1 MEEEN
6 NNLEENHELADNVT
20 QDIIK
25 DMYKDYFLDY
35 ASYVILERAIPAA
48 LDGLKP
54 VQRRI
59 LHSMFTMDDGRFHK
73 VANVI
78 GQTMQYHPHGD
89 AAIGDA
95 LVVLGQKNLLIDC
108 QGNWGDV
115 RTGDRSAAPRYIEAR
130 LSKFALEIAFNP
142 KTTNFQLSYDGRKKE
157 PLHLPIKFPLLLAQG
172 VEGIAVGLSTKILPH
187 NFIEL
192 IKASIDILRGKK
204 SNILPDFPTGGTA
217 DFSNYNRGK
226 RGGKVRVRAKIE
238 IIDKKHIKVIEI
250 PYGTTTTSL
259 IDSIIKA
266 SNKNKIKIKK
276 VVDNTAAEVE
286 VLIEIPTGAS
296 PEVTIDALYA
306 FTDCE
311 VSISPNN
318 CTILDDKPIFS
329 TVDSLLQTC
338 TEQTKMLLQWELD
351 IKKNE
356 LEEKWHFASLEKI
369 FIENKIYQDIEEC
382 ESWEEVIEAIDKG
395 LTPYIKNLHRAV
407 TEEDIVRLT
416 EIKIKRISKFNK
428 FKADELLTNLET
440 EIEEVK
446 HHLANLIEFCIDYYK
461 NLLKKFGKGKERKT
475 EIATFGTINAA
486 AVVVNNA
493 KLYINRADG
502 FIGYGLKKDEF
513 IQECSDIDDIIIFHK
528 DGSYMVTK
536 IAEKVFVGKNPIHV
550 AVWKKKDARTTYNL
564 VYADLNKGVNY
575 AKRFHVG
582 SITRDKQYPVAN
594 KIEKSKL
601 LHFSANPNGEAE
613 VIGVQLTQSCSAKK
627 KEFDFDF
634 ADLAIKGRTS
644 RGNVI
649 TKYPIRKI
657 KVTEQGTSTLAAI
670 KVWFDDTTGRINSRG
685 YGKLLGAFEEDARI
699 IALYNDG
706 SYELTDY
713 ELIHRFDIKKLVE
726 IKQWREDMVISAI
739 YWDNERSATY
749 VKRFHVE
756 TSKLDQTYSF
766 LPDEGD
772 NTKLLFASLY
782 DQPVIEYKIKAGRS
796 KTIEGKL
803 ELVDFI
809 DVKGWKSIGNKL
821 SDSKLTS
828 VKAIHEEKELTIEDL
843 EPKKVKKGASKEEQE
858 DDQPKLF

>member
-1 MEEEN
+1 MEDNN
-6 NNLEENHELADNVT
+6 NNLEINELDGNSQ

-25 DMYKDYFLDY
+25 EMYKDYFLDY

-142 KTTNFQLSYDGRKKE
+142 KTTHFQFSYDGRKKE
-157 PLHLPIKFPLLLAQG
+157 PLHLPVKFPLLLAQG

-187 NFIEL
+187 NFVEL
-192 IKASIDILRGKK
+192 IKASIDILKGKK
-204 SNILPDFPTGGTA
+204 TNILPDFPTGGQA
-217 DFSNYNRGK
+217 DFSNYNSGK

-238 IIDKKHIKVIEI
+238 IVDKKHLKVVEI

-266 SNKNKIKIKK
+266 NNKSKIKIKK

-286 VLIEIPTGAS
+286 VLIEIPSGAS

-318 CTILDDKPIFS
+318 CTILDDTPVFT
-329 TVDSLLQTC
+329 TVDDLLETC
-338 TEQTKMLLQWELD
+338 TFQTKDLLKWELE
-351 IKKNE
+351 IKKKE

-369 FIENKIYQDIEEC
+369 FIENKIYSDIEEC
-382 ESWEEVIEAIDKG
+382 ESWEEVIEAIDEG
-395 LTPYIKNLHRAV
+395 LKPHIKHLHRAV

-428 FKADELLTNLET
+428 FKADELLRTLE
-440 EIEEVK
+440 EELEEVK
-446 HHLANLIEFCIDYYK
+446 NHLANLIEFCVAYFK
-461 NLLKKFGKGKERKT
+461 NLLKKYGKGKERKT

-493 KLYINRADG
+493 KLYVNRKDG
-502 FIGYGLKKDEF
+502 FVGYGLKKDEF
-513 IQECSDIDDIIIFHK
+513 IQECSDIDNVIVFHK
-528 DGSYMVTK
+528 DGSYQVVK
-536 IAEKVFVGKNPIHV
+536 IAEKVFVGKNPIHI
-550 AVWKKKDARTTYNL
+550 AVWKKKDERTTYNM
-564 VYADLNKGVNY
+564 VYADLEKGVNY
-575 AKRFHVG
+575 AKRFHVS
-582 SITRDKQYPVAN
+582 SITRERKYPVAT

-613 VIGVQLTQSCSAKK
+613 VISVQLTQSCSAKK
-627 KEFDFDF
+627 KDFDFDF

-644 RGNVI
+644 RGNII

-670 KVWFDDTTGRINSRG
+670 RVWFDDTTGRINSGG
-685 YGKLLGAFEEDARI
+685 YGRLLGAFEENDRI
-699 IALYNDG
+699 IALYQDG

-713 ELIHRFDIKKLVE
+713 ELIHRFDTKKLLEIKKWE
-726 IKQWREDMVISAI
+726 ENMVISAI
-739 YWDNERSATY
+739 YWDSDRSATY
-749 VKRFHVE
+749 VKRFVVE
-756 TSKLDQTYSF
+756 TSKLDQIYSF
-766 LPDEGD
+766 LPDEGE
-772 NTKLLFASLY
+772 NTKLLFASLF
-782 DQPVIEYKIKAGRS
+782 DKPVVEYKIKAGRS
-796 KTIEGKL
+796 KSIEGQL
-803 ELVDFI
+803 EVADFI

-821 SDSKLTS
+821 SDSKLSS
-828 VKAIHEEKELTIEDL
+828 VKSIHVEKELTEADL
-843 EPKKVKKGASKEEQE
+843 DNQKKKKNTDDAESEE
-858 DDQPKLF
+858 DQPKLF